1 MEGCGKCMFKGGGEV
16 KADWKGRWENE
27 GEKEEKS

>member
-1 MEGCGKCMFKGGGEV
+1 MENVCLKGGGEV